1 MALNPK
7 QSGVV
12 SSVCIVLH
20 RPLPFPSWC
29 FPGTRKRP
37 IILSLSCC
45 ARKVKGPPRMKR
57 EKVVSPRRRSGKTK
71 KAGSGKESAVE
82 RRVSTPRSD
91 LVVVTI
97 GRPSAKPLVPAKE
110 QASKL
115 IADLAKAIGKRGTS
129 RDPIFRS
136 KIGKPVFACSI
147 YPKDTSKIVREDANG
162 NKTVGRLVNGRF
174 RPSNATQQS

>member
-1 MALNPK
+1 
-7 QSGVV
+7 
-12 SSVCIVLH
+12 
-20 RPLPFPSWC
+20 
-29 FPGTRKRP
+29 
-37 IILSLSCC
+37 
-45 ARKVKGPPRMKR
+45 
-57 EKVVSPRRRSGKTK
+57 
-71 KAGSGKESAVE
+71 
-82 RRVSTPRSD
+82 
-91 LVVVTI
+91 
-97 GRPSAKPLVPAKE
+97 LVPAKE

-162 NKTVGRLVNGRF
+162 NKTVGRLMNGRF